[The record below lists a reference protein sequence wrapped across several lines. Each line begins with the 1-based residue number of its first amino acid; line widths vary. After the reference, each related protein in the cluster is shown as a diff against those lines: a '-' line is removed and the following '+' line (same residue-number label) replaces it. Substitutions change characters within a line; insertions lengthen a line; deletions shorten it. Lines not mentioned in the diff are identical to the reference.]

1 MKSGT
6 PLKQDPGWY
15 PEGSPAQ
22 GTHKVPFHG
31 PFRFITACLEK
42 TGRGRKNQW
51 CLMFVNDSSMIIMP
65 VPQDTPEGDLQG
77 TGHANEQKP
86 AHPILH
92 GWFRRDRDSE
102 MFGQLDNL
110 VSRYRDADP
119 ATVFVAD
126 NNAESIPLET
136 IKEIAITR
144 VRSFGRYS
152 HILFIF
158 GLYPAE
164 PANARYDVNFQL
176 EITTGKMI
184 YLVTTPFSFELKQTL
199 RDLLGERVHEIPD
212 EYAPLL

>member
-6 PLKQDPGWY
+6 SLKQDAGGC

-22 GTHKVPFHG
+22 GTHKVSFQG
-31 PFRFITACLEK
+31 PFRFIIACLEK

-51 CLMFVNDSSMIIMP
+51 CLMFVTDASLVIMP
-65 VPQDTPEGDLQG
+65 VSHDTLQEDLQG
-77 TGHANEQKP
+77 PGHAKEQKP
-86 AHPILH
+86 VQPILH
-92 GWFRRDRDSE
+92 DWFRRNRDSE
-102 MFGQLDNL
+102 MFEHLDKL
-110 VSRYRDADP
+110 VSRYRDVDT

-126 NNAESIPLET
+126 NNAETIPLET

-176 EITTGKMI
+176 VITTGKMI
-184 YLVTTPFSFELKQTL
+184 YIVTTPFSFELKQTL